1 MRYSTKLFVIMKKFH
16 FNVKSVLAFCVC
28 LFCTLLVNAQ
38 EPSKPSVYIDYFTRS
53 SSVPFT
59 WVEGLRNH
67 VIEGIQKLDRVILT
81 DVDSQ
86 SALRVEKE
94 RRESEDI
101 TAGEDND
108 MERVAV
114 MSQLGANYIIQGFV
128 SSMSANREK
137 MDDGSIYYSA
147 SIAYTLKVINPKD
160 GTLVGSK
167 TFKHG
172 EGITDIC
179 TGSTPDEAISKAS
192 QKAVKA
198 VREFIDENFK
208 VEGTILEVTL
218 EKKDEVKELYIS
230 LGSAHGVGEDTYF
243 GVFQMREI
251 AGKTSFKEIGRLK
264 VKAVEGEEVSLCEV
278 KKGGKEIKKA
288 IEEQQTVVVR
298 LMPKPKS
305 FLDKAAKAVNSL

>member
-1 MRYSTKLFVIMKKFH
+1 MKKYLL
-16 FNVKSVLAFCVC
+16 NVKSVLTLCVC

-38 EPSKPSVYIDYFTRS
+38 EASKPSVYIDYFTRS

-67 VIEGIQKLDRVILT
+67 VIEGIQKLDRVILI

-86 SALRVEKE
+86 DALRVEKS
-94 RRESEDI
+94 RRESEDV

-128 SSMSANREK
+128 SSMVANREK

-147 SIAYTLKVINPKD
+147 SVAYTLKVINPKD

-172 EGITDIC
+172 EGITDVC

-192 QKAVKA
+192 AKAVKA
-198 VREFIDENFK
+198 VRVFVDENFK
-208 VEGTILEVTL
+208 VEGTILEISE
-218 EKKDEVKELYIS
+218 EKKSEAKELYIS
-230 LGSAHGVGEDTYF
+230 LGSAHGVTEGINF
-243 GVFQMREI
+243 GVYVKREV
-251 AGKTSFKEIGRLK
+251 AGRTSFKEIGYLK
-264 VKAVEGEEVSLCEV
+264 VKAVEGEDISLCEV
-278 KKGGKEIKKA
+278 KKGGKEIKA
-288 IEEQQTVVVR
+288 AVDANQTVIVR
-298 LMPKPKS
+298 LVPKKVG
-305 FLDKAAKAVNSL
+305 FLDKVTTGINSL

>member
-1 MRYSTKLFVIMKKFH
+1 MKKYLL
-16 FNVKSVLAFCVC
+16 NVKSVLTLCVC

-38 EPSKPSVYIDYFTRS
+38 EASKPSVYIDYFTRS

-67 VIEGIQKLDRVILT
+67 VIEGIQKLDRVILI

-86 SALRVEKE
+86 DALRVEKS
-94 RRESEDI
+94 RRESEDV

-147 SIAYTLKVINPKD
+147 SVAYTLKVINPKD

-167 TFKHG
+167 TLKHG

-192 QKAVKA
+192 AKAVKA
-198 VREFIDENFK
+198 VREFVDENFK
-208 VEGTILEVTL
+208 VEGTILEINAV
-218 EKKDEVKELYIS
+218 KKDEAKEVYIS
-230 LGSAHGVGEDTYF
+230 LGAAHGVTEGTFF
-243 GVFQMREI
+243 GVFMKREI
-251 AGKTSFKEIGRLK
+251 AGRTSFKEIGRLK
-264 VKAVEGEEVSLCEV
+264 VDAVEGEDISLCEV
-278 KKGGKEIKKA
+278 KKGGEEIKKA
-288 IEEQQTVVVR
+288 MDEKQTIVVR

-305 FLDKAAKAVNSL
+305 FLDKAADTVNSL

>member
-1 MRYSTKLFVIMKKFH
+1 MKKYLL
-16 FNVKSVLAFCVC
+16 NIKSALTLCACM
-28 LFCTLLVNAQ
+28 FCTLLVNAQ
-38 EPSKPSVYIDYFTRS
+38 EASKPSVYIDYFSRS
-53 SSVPFT
+53 SSVPFA

-67 VIEGIQKLDRVILT
+67 VIEGIQKLDRVILI

-86 SALRVEKE
+86 DALRVEKS

-108 MERVAV
+108 MERLAV
-114 MSQLGANYIIQGFV
+114 MNQLGANYIIQGSV

-147 SIAYTLKVINPKD
+147 SVAYTLKVIDPKN

-192 QKAVKA
+192 AKAVKA
-198 VREFIDENFK
+198 VRAFVDENFK
-208 VEGTILEVTL
+208 IEGTILEISTV
-218 EKKDEVKELYIS
+218 KKDEAKEVYIS
-230 LGSAHGVGEDTYF
+230 LGSAHGVSKGIYF
-243 GVFQMREI
+243 GVFMKREI
-251 AGKTSFKEIGRLK
+251 AGRTSFKEIGRLK
-264 VKAVEGEEVSLCEV
+264 VDAVEGEDISLCEV
-278 KKGGKEIKKA
+278 KKGGEEIKKA
-288 IEEQQTVVVR
+288 MDEKQTIVVR
-298 LMPKPKS
+298 LMPKPTNI
-305 FLDKAAKAVNSL
+305 FDKATKAVNSL

>member
-1 MRYSTKLFVIMKKFH
+1 MKKYLL
-16 FNVKSVLAFCVC
+16 NVKSVLTLCVC
-28 LFCTLLVNAQ
+28 LFCTMLVNAQ
-38 EPSKPSVYIDYFTRS
+38 EASKPSVYIDYFTRS

-67 VIEGIQKLDRVILT
+67 VIEGIQKLDRVILI

-86 SALRVEKE
+86 DALRVEKS
-94 RRESEDI
+94 RRESEDV

-128 SSMSANREK
+128 SSMVANREK

-147 SIAYTLKVINPKD
+147 SVAYTLKLINPKD

-167 TFKHG
+167 TLKHG
-172 EGITDIC
+172 EGITDVC

-192 QKAVKA
+192 AKAVKA
-198 VREFIDENFK
+198 VRAFIDENFK
-208 VEGTILEVTL
+208 MEGTILEIN
-218 EKKDEVKELYIS
+218 EVKKNEVKSLYIS
-230 LGSAHGVGEDTYF
+230 LGSAHGVTDGTYF
-243 GVFQMREI
+243 GVYMQREI
-251 AGKTSFKEIGRLK
+251 ANKVSFKEIGRLK
-264 VKAVEGEEVSLCEV
+264 VEAVEGEEISLCDV

-288 IEEQQTVVVR
+288 LDEKQTIVVR

-305 FLDKAAKAVNSL
+305 FLDKAADTVNSL